1 MTDLALE
8 QPDELK
14 IEYPVALPV
23 LPLKEMV
30 VFPQSM
36 TPLAIGQE
44 RSVRLIDDVVAGER
58 LLVLVASRD
67 SSLDSPGWDDVY
79 DVGTVALVHK
89 MIKVPDGTLR
99 ILVQGLDRVRLE
111 NRLDTEP
118 YLLGEFSE
126 LPDVL
131 DETPELEALTRNV
144 QGLFARIIGLAPYL
158 PEELQLAAA
167 NVDDPSALCHLVAST
182 LRTIK
187 TEERQEILEEVNV
200 EQRLRTVSAI
210 LSREL
215 EVFELGSK
223 IQSQVQSEMD
233 RGQREYFLRQQLKA
247 IQQELGES
255 DPEQAEVAELRER
268 LEALGELPEEV
279 RKAADREL
287 SRLER
292 LPSAA
297 AEYGVIRTYLEWILT
312 LPWTTFTDDNLDLA
326 HAREV
331 LDADHFDL
339 EKVKDRIIEY
349 LAVAKLRNEVSG
361 QILCFVG
368 PPGVGKTSLGH
379 SIANALGRKFVRL
392 SVGGVRDESE
402 IRGHRRTYIGSMP
415 GSIIRSIRDAESS
428 NPLILIDEIDKMGA
442 DWRGDP
448 ASAML
453 EVLDPEQNRTFR
465 DHYLD
470 LPFDLSKVLFIC
482 TANTL
487 DTIPGPLLD
496 RMDMIQLSGYTE
508 DEKLGIAKRYL
519 FPKQLKAHGLRRPQ
533 LTLTDK
539 LLRTVIREYTREAGV
554 RGLERR
560 LADLCRKAA
569 TEVATGR
576 LKKIRVDDAQ
586 LRDWL
591 GARRFAG
598 EVRKRTAGPGVA
610 TGLAYTTVGGDV
622 LFIEATA
629 YPGQGRLTI
638 TGQLGEVM
646 QESAQAALSWVRA
659 HAADFGL
666 PDDWFATHDVHIHV
680 PAGAVPKDGP
690 SAGVT
695 MATAIASL
703 VRDTPV
709 ANDLGMTG
717 EITLTGQV
725 LPIGGLREKSLAAQR
740 AGLKR
745 VVFPRDNEPDLDE
758 LPIETRKALE
768 FIPADTIED
777 VFAAAFDGKRRI
789 MRRGAQAGEKLA
801 ASSSQTG
808 CVGRA
813 DEQELALAAQQ
824 EGVAVGPVAERDLVG
839 VRLGAVD
846 DDDRVAAHGAAALLG
861 DLGHA
866 DRELRLHLPE
876 QRGRV
881 GMHERERRDLHER
894 RAVPGCRPAV
904 RDGHLPLG
912 RSTEL
917 EALPAHRLPL
927 TVRLAV
933 AAAACEDEDSQQ
945 ERLFASARPGYQ
957 APANQA
963 KGSGDNGQDD

>member
-1 MTDLALE
+1 
-8 QPDELK
+8 
-14 IEYPVALPV
+14 
-23 LPLKEMV
+23 
-30 VFPQSM
+30 M

-44 RSVRLIDDVVAGER
+44 RSVRLIDDVVAGDR
-58 LLVLVASRD
+58 MLALVTTRDASIEA
-67 SSLDSPGWDDVY
+67 PGWEDIY
-79 DVGTVALVHK
+79 GVGTVALVHK

-99 ILVQGLDRVRLE
+99 ILVQGIERIKLE
-111 NRLDTEP
+111 SRLDTDP

-131 DETPELEALTRNV
+131 VETPELEALTRNV
-144 QGLFARIIGLAPYL
+144 QGLFGRIIGLAPYL

-200 EQRLRTVSAI
+200 EARLRTVSTI
-210 LSREL
+210 LNREL

-223 IQSQVQSEMD
+223 IQSQVQSEMEK
-233 RGQREYFLRQQLKA
+233 GQREYFLRQQLKA

-268 LEALGELPEEV
+268 LDALGELPEEV

-287 SRLER
+287 SRLEK

-297 AEYGVIRTYLEWILT
+297 AEYGVIRTYIEWILT
-312 LPWTTFTDDNLDLA
+312 LPWSRYTEDNLDLA
-326 HAREV
+326 HARDV

-349 LAVAKLRNEVSG
+349 LAVAKLRNEISG

-379 SIANALGRKFVRL
+379 SIARTLGRKFVRL

-415 GSIIRSIRDAESS
+415 GSIVRSLRDAESA
-428 NPLILIDEIDKMGA
+428 NPLLLIDEIDKMGA

-453 EVLDPEQNRTFR
+453 EVLDPEQNNTFR

-496 RMDMIQLSGYTE
+496 RMDVIQLSGYTE

-519 FPKQLKAHGLRRPQ
+519 VPKQLGQHGLRRGM
-533 LTLTDK
+533 LTLPDK
-539 LLRTVIREYTREAGV
+539 SLRTIIREYTREAGV
-554 RGLERR
+554 RSLERR
-560 LADLCRKAA
+560 IADVCRKAA
-569 TEVATGR
+569 TEVAQGR
-576 LKKIRVDDAQ
+576 RDKIKVDDAM

-591 GARRFAG
+591 GPRRFSG
-598 EVRKRTAGPGVA
+598 EVRKRTSDPGVA
-610 TGLAYTTVGGDV
+610 TGLAYTAVGGDV

-629 YPGQGRLTI
+629 YPGKGRLTI

-646 QESAQAALSWVRA
+646 QESAQAALSWVRS
-659 HAADFGL
+659 HTADLGL
-666 PDDWFATHDVHIHV
+666 PDDWFAGHDVHIHV

-703 VRDTPV
+703 VRGEPV
-709 ANDLGMTG
+709 AEDIGMTG

-745 VVFPRDNEPDLDE
+745 VVFPRENEPDLDD
-758 LPIETRKALE
+758 LPAETRASMT

-777 VFAAAFDGKRRI
+777 VFAAAFDGKRRA
-789 MRRGAQAGEKLA
+789 RPR
-801 ASSSQTG
+801 
-808 CVGRA
+808 
-813 DEQELALAAQQ
+813 AAQS
-824 EGVAVGPVAERDLVG
+824 VERQ
-839 VRLGAVD
+839 
-846 DDDRVAAHGAAALLG
+846 AA
-861 DLGHA
+861 
-866 DRELRLHLPE
+866 
-876 QRGRV
+876 
-881 GMHERERRDLHER
+881 M
-894 RAVPGCRPAV
+894 PAQ
-904 RDGHLPLG
+904 
-912 RSTEL
+912 S
-917 EALPAHRLPL
+917 
-927 TVRLAV
+927 
-933 AAAACEDEDSQQ
+933 S
-945 ERLFASARPGYQ
+945 
-957 APANQA
+957 
-963 KGSGDNGQDD
+963 